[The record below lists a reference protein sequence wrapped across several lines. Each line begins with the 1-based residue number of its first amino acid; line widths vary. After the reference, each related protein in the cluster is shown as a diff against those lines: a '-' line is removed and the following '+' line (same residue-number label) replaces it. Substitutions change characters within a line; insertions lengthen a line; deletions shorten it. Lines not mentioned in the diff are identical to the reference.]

1 MMNPMDTH
9 MNHSAFTATV
19 LPGRSRGLTL
29 IELMV
34 AMALGLLLTAV
45 IITMFTSAKASYRM
59 QDGLTRIQEDGRVA
73 VQLIGEEVRKA
84 GFRKPVWN
92 DPLNGYSPVTAGST
106 NGASNGNDTLEFM
119 YMSDTDCTG
128 TVNTNIDPETTEP
141 VADYKQVT
149 FAVDNNGTLLW
160 SCAFGSNPDNLA
172 VQSANQPVIDG
183 VESFQVLYG
192 VDTDFPPDF
201 SINAWTTADNINP
214 ETSVCMQSQYLC
226 EAGGLLNEM
235 LDGVPVA
242 IKLALL
248 IASPE
253 SAENTE
259 ISQTFNVLDVPVT
272 VTDTSGLMRKV
283 YSTTVTLRN
292 MTI

>member
-1 MMNPMDTH
+1 M
-9 MNHSAFTATV
+9 
-19 LPGRSRGLTL
+19 TL
-29 IELMV
+29 IEMMV
-34 AMALGLLLTAV
+34 AMVLGLLLTAV
-45 IITMFTSAKASYRM
+45 IITMFSSAKASYRL

-92 DPLNGYSPVTAGST
+92 DPMNGYSPLTNGSL
-106 NGASNGNDTLEFM
+106 NGASGASDTLQFM
-119 YMSDTDCTG
+119 YMTDTDCSG
-128 TVNTNIDPETTEP
+128 TLNENVDPETNEP
-141 VADYKQVT
+141 QADYKQVT
-149 FAVDNNGTLLW
+149 FTVDQTGTLLW
-160 SCAFGSNPDNLA
+160 TCAFGTNPLNLA
-172 VQSANQPVIDG
+172 VQSADQPVIDG

-201 SINAWTTADNINP
+201 SINAWTTVDNINP
-214 ETSVCMQSQYLC
+214 QASVCMQSQFLC
-226 EAGGLLNEM
+226 ESGGLLNEM

-253 SAENTE
+253 SAEG
-259 ISQTFNVLDVPVT
+259 SDAAQSFNVLDVPVT
-272 VTDTSGLMRKV
+272 VSDDSGLMRKV
-283 YSTTVTLRN
+283 YTTTVTLRN

>member
-1 MMNPMDTH
+1 MSIQTYSHCNP
-9 MNHSAFTATV
+9 AG
-19 LPGRSRGLTL
+19 LPGRCRGLTI

-45 IITMFTSAKASYRM
+45 IITMYSSAKASYRL

-92 DPLNGYSPVTAGST
+92 DPLNGYSPVTAGSA
-106 NGASNGNDTLEFM
+106 NGASNGNDTLQFM
-119 YMSDTDCTG
+119 YMADTDCTG
-128 TVNTNIDPETTEP
+128 TVNTNMDPETSEP

-149 FAVDNNGTLLW
+149 FAVDNSGTLLW
-160 SCAFGSNPDNLA
+160 TCAFGSNPESLT

-201 SINAWTTADNINP
+201 SINAWTTVDNINP
-214 ETSVCMQSQYLC
+214 EASVCMQSQYLC

-235 LDGVPVA
+235 QDGVPVA

-248 IASPE
+248 IASPQ
-253 SAENTE
+253 SAEGSEVNQSFE
-259 ISQTFNVLDVPVT
+259 VLDVPVS
-272 VTDTSGLMRKV
+272 VTDNSGLMRKV
-283 YSTTVTLRN
+283 YTTTVTLRN

>member
-1 MMNPMDTH
+1 MKN
-9 MNHSAFTATV
+9 FTKAYA
-19 LPGRSRGLTL
+19 RGMTI

-34 AMALGLLLTAV
+34 AMVLGLLLTAI
-45 IITMFTSAKASYRM
+45 IITMFSSAKASYRL

-73 VQLIGEEVRKA
+73 VTLIGEEVRKA

-92 DPLNGYSPVTAGST
+92 DPKNGYSPITDGSV
-106 NGASNGNDTLEFM
+106 NGASNGNDTLQFM

-128 TVNTNIDPETTEP
+128 AVNATIDPETTEP
-141 VADYKQVT
+141 VADYKQMT
-149 FAVDNNGTLLW
+149 FAVDGNGTLLW
-160 SCAFGSNPDNLA
+160 SCAFGTQPDNLA

-201 SINAWTTADNINP
+201 SINAWTTVDNIEP
-214 ETSVCMQSQYLC
+214 KASVCMQSQYLC
-226 EAGGLLNEM
+226 ESGGYLSDM
-235 LDGVPVA
+235 LSGVPVA
-242 IKLALL
+242 IKLAVL

-253 SAENTE
+253 SAEGTTT
-259 ISQTFNVLDVPVT
+259 SQTFNVLDVPVT
-272 VTDTSGLMRKV
+272 VSDSDQLMRKV
-283 YSTTVTLRN
+283 YTTTITLRN

>member
-1 MMNPMDTH
+1 MKHIKFANTKGMTI
-9 MNHSAFTATV
+9 
-19 LPGRSRGLTL
+19 

-34 AMALGLLLTAV
+34 AMALGLILTGV
-45 IITMFTSAKASYRM
+45 IITMFSSARASYQL

-73 VQLIGEEVRKA
+73 ISLIAEEVRKA

-92 DPLNGYSPVTAGST
+92 DPLNGYSPITDGSV
-106 NGASNGNDTLEFM
+106 NGASNGNDTLQFM

-141 VADYKQVT
+141 VADYKRMT
-149 FAVDNNGTLLW
+149 FAVDGNATLVW
-160 SCAFGSNPDNLA
+160 SCAFGSNPDSLT

-201 SINAWTTADNINP
+201 SINAWTTADNIEP
-214 ETSVCMQSQYLC
+214 KASVCMQSQYLC
-226 EAGGLLNEM
+226 ETGGLLNDM
-235 LDGVPVA
+235 LNGVPVA

-253 SAENTE
+253 PAETE
-259 ISQTFNVLDVPVT
+259 TISQTFDVLDVPVT
-272 VTDTSGLMRKV
+272 VSSDSNQLMRKV
-283 YSTTVTLRN
+283 YTTTVTLRN

>member
-1 MMNPMDTH
+1 MKTIAKINTCLLQHRRYASGMTI
-9 MNHSAFTATV
+9 
-19 LPGRSRGLTL
+19 

-34 AMALGLLLTAV
+34 AMVLGLVLTAIMV
-45 IITMFTSAKASYRM
+45 TMFSSAKASYRL

-73 VQLIGEEVRKA
+73 VQLIGEEIRKA

-92 DPLNGYSPVTAGST
+92 DPRNGYSPVTAGSV
-106 NGASNGNDTLEFM
+106 NGNSNGSDTLQFM

-128 TVNTNIDPETTEP
+128 TLNEDIDPETSEP

-149 FAVDNNGTLLW
+149 FEVDDTGTLLW
-160 SCAFGSNPDNLA
+160 TCAFGSDPLDLA
-172 VQSANQPVIDG
+172 VQSADQPVIDG

-201 SINAWTTADNINP
+201 SINAWTTADNIQP
-214 ETSVCMQSQYLC
+214 TASVCMQSQYLC
-226 EAGGLLNEM
+226 EAGGLLNDM

-242 IKLALL
+242 IQLAIL

-253 SAENTE
+253 SAEGSSTT
-259 ISQTFNVLDVPVT
+259 QTFNVLDVPVSIS
-272 VTDTSGLMRKV
+272 DDSGLMRKV
-283 YSTTVTLRN
+283 YTTTVTLRN

>member
-1 MMNPMDTH
+1 MKTIAKINICLLRHRRYASGMTI
-9 MNHSAFTATV
+9 
-19 LPGRSRGLTL
+19 

-34 AMALGLLLTAV
+34 AMVLGLVLTAIMV
-45 IITMFTSAKASYRM
+45 TMFSSAKASYRL

-73 VQLIGEEVRKA
+73 VQLIGEEIRKA

-92 DPLNGYSPVTAGST
+92 DPLNGYSPVTAGSV
-106 NGASNGNDTLEFM
+106 NGSSNGNDTLQFM

-128 TVNTNIDPETTEP
+128 VVNENIDPETSEP

-149 FAVDNNGTLLW
+149 FEVDDTGTLLW
-160 SCAFGSNPDNLA
+160 SCAFGPDPLDLA
-172 VQSANQPVIDG
+172 VQSADQPVIDG

-201 SINAWTTADNINP
+201 SINAWTTADTIQP
-214 ETSVCMQSQYLC
+214 TASVCMQSQYLC
-226 EAGGLLNEM
+226 EAGGLLNDM

-242 IKLALL
+242 IQLAVL

-253 SAENTE
+253 PAEGSSTA
-259 ISQTFNVLDVPVT
+259 QTFNVLDVPVSIS
-272 VTDTSGLMRKV
+272 DDSGLMRKV
-283 YSTTVTLRN
+283 YTTTVTLRN

>member
-1 MMNPMDTH
+1 MNRRP
-9 MNHSAFTATV
+9 F
-19 LPGRSRGLTL
+19 SRGMTI

-34 AMALGLLLTAV
+34 ALVLGLLLAAV
-45 IITMFTSAKASYRM
+45 IIILFSSAKASYRM
-59 QDGLTRIQEDGRVA
+59 QDGLTRIQEDGRIA

-84 GFRKPVWN
+84 GYRKPVWN

-106 NGASNGNDTLEFM
+106 NGASNGNDTLQFM

-128 TVNTNIDPETTEP
+128 TVNTSIDPETLEP
-141 VADYKQVT
+141 AADYKQVT
-149 FAVDNNGTLLW
+149 FAVSGNGVLLW
-160 SCAFGSNPDNLA
+160 SCAFGSNPASLTL
-172 VQSANQPVIDG
+172 QSANQPVIDG

-214 ETSVCMQSQYLC
+214 EASVCMQSQYLC
-226 EAGGLLNEM
+226 EAGGLLNDM

-253 SAENTE
+253 AAESNAGTQSFE
-259 ISQTFNVLDVPVT
+259 VLDVPVT
-272 VTDTSGLMRKV
+272 TSGNSGLMRKV

-292 MTI
+292 MTL

>member
-1 MMNPMDTH
+1 MRR
-9 MNHSAFTATV
+9 
-19 LPGRSRGLTL
+19 RSLNLGMTI

-34 AMALGLLLTAV
+34 AMVLGLLLAAV
-45 IITMFTSAKASYRM
+45 IIILYSSAKASYRT
-59 QDGLTRIQEDGRVA
+59 QDGLTRIQEDGRIA

-84 GFRKPVWN
+84 GYRKPVWN
-92 DPLNGYSPVTAGST
+92 DPLDGYSPVTAGST
-106 NGASNGNDTLEFM
+106 NGASNGNDTLQFM

-128 TVNTNIDPETTEP
+128 TVNTTIDPETAEP

-149 FAVDNNGTLLW
+149 FAVDGNGILRW
-160 SCAFGSNPDNLA
+160 SCAFGTDPAGLTL
-172 VQSANQPVIDG
+172 QSSNQPVIDG

-214 ETSVCMQSQYLC
+214 EASVCMQSQYLC

-242 IKLALL
+242 IRLALL

-253 SAENTE
+253 AADSTGG
-259 ISQTFNVLDVPVT
+259 SQSFEVLDVPVT
-272 VTDTSGLMRKV
+272 ASGDSGLMRKV
-283 YSTTVTLRN
+283 YSTTITLRN
-292 MTI
+292 MTL

>member
-1 MMNPMDTH
+1 MKNITH
-9 MNHSAFTATV
+9 VYA
-19 LPGRSRGLTL
+19 RGTTI
-29 IELMV
+29 IELMI
-34 AMALGLLLTAV
+34 AMVLGLLLTG
-45 IITMFTSAKASYRM
+45 IIIALFSNAKASYRL

-73 VQLIGEEVRKA
+73 VSLIGEEVRKA

-92 DPLNGYSPVTAGST
+92 DPMNGYSPITDGSV
-106 NGASNGNDTLEFM
+106 NGTSNSNDTLQFM

-128 TVNTNIDPETTEP
+128 AINTNIDPETTEP
-141 VADYKQVT
+141 VADYKQMT
-149 FAVDNNGTLLW
+149 FAVDGTGTLLW
-160 SCAFGSNPDNLA
+160 SCAFGTNPDSLT

-201 SINAWTTADNINP
+201 SINAWTTADNIEP
-214 ETSVCMQSQYLC
+214 KASVCMQSQYLC
-226 EAGGLLNEM
+226 EAGGLLNDM

-242 IKLALL
+242 IKLAVL

-253 SAENTE
+253 TAESET
-259 ISQTFNVLDVPVT
+259 ISQSFDVLDVPVT
-272 VTDTSGLMRKV
+272 VTDNDRLMRKV
-283 YSTTVTLRN
+283 YTTTVTLRN